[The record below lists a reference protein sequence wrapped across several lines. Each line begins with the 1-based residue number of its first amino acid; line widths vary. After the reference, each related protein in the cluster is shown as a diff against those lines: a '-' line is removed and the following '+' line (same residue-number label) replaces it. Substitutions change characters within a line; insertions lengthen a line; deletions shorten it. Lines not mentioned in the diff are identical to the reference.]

1 MSRIRHVG
9 GAVTAVRVLDV
20 FSELS
25 RLESRV
31 RNSMAVEWQSVR
43 RPSAQCGGAAARRCK
58 QLLQGPVQGGAVA
71 LPGGAVA
78 LPHCGR

>member
-1 MSRIRHVG
+1 MSRIRHIG

-31 RNSMAVEWQSVR
+31 RNSNRGSVTVR
-43 RPSAQCGGAAARRCK
+43 T
-58 QLLQGPVQGGAVA
+58 L
-71 LPGGAVA
+71 LPGCERRLADSRSHG
-78 LPHCGR
+78 HG

>member
-1 MSRIRHVG
+1 MSRIRHIG

-31 RNSMAVEWQSVR
+31 RNSIKI
-43 RPSAQCGGAAARRCK
+43 PSRGIYIYIYI
-58 QLLQGPVQGGAVA
+58 
-71 LPGGAVA
+71 
-78 LPHCGR
+78 

>member
-1 MSRIRHVG
+1 MSRIRHIG

-31 RNSMAVEWQSVR
+31 RNSIS
-43 RPSAQCGGAAARRCK
+43 RPR
-58 QLLQGPVQGGAVA
+58 
-71 LPGGAVA
+71 LPKPDEEDYYPRGTF
-78 LPHCGR
+78 LD

>member
-1 MSRIRHVG
+1 MSRIRHIG

-31 RNSMAVEWQSVR
+31 RNSISLR
-43 RPSAQCGGAAARRCK
+43 SITLNRFLGAT
-58 QLLQGPVQGGAVA
+58 L
-71 LPGGAVA
+71 
-78 LPHCGR
+78 